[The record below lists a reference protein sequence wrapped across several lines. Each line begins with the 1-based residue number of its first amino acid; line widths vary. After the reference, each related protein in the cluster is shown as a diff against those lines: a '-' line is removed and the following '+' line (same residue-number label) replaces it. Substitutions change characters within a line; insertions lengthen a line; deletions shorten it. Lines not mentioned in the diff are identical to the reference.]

1 LELRGVGFRPKGR
14 RKQLHDALTFYF
26 SIKTLI
32 KVVSRVLEAEVT
44 KLSARLSLWP
54 SQPKLI
60 YSAYIYEAN
69 HASALRVSL
78 CLRELTRVMM
88 GARSADVMERRE
100 ERRNVFAHNKQALAI
115 VIETPMS
122 RNEAYATAELLFSL
136 LHLRTNAIYIQNA
149 VETRRFRG

>member
-32 KVVSRVLEAEVT
+32 KVVSGVLEAEVT
-44 KLSARLSLWP
+44 KLSARLSRRP

-88 GARSADVMERRE
+88 GARSDVMERRE

-122 RNEAYATAELLFSL
+122 RNEAYATAELLFTL